1 MSYLSICYVMADD
14 ETSRLRKAFNIKTFF
29 NLILT
34 SLRDLL
40 ALQELKQTGK
50 NTELL
55 ARAFG
60 TYELKAP
67 KKFSQEEIDKKLK
80 EEYQLRI
87 IETLDKHQPQ
97 EDKKSS
103 VPSDLDPGLKLSFRL
118 LSTCFLHNS
127 AKFRSFGHLWTPNYL
142 T

>member
-1 MSYLSICYVMADD
+1 M
-14 ETSRLRKAFNIKTFF
+14 LRFGRWRDKQTEKSLNIKTFF
-29 NLILT
+29 NWILT

-50 NTELL
+50 NAELV

-80 EEYQLRI
+80 EEYKLRL

-97 EDKKSS
+97 EDKCPLRSRFGIEVITSS
-103 VPSDLDPGLKLSFRL
+103 FVDLFPPQFR
-118 LSTCFLHNS
+118 
-127 AKFRSFGHLWTPNYL
+127 
-142 T
+142 

>member
-1 MSYLSICYVMADD
+1 M
-14 ETSRLRKAFNIKTFF
+14 NIKTFF
-29 NLILT
+29 NWILT

-50 NTELL
+50 NAELV

-80 EEYQLRI
+80 EEYKLRL

-97 EDKKSS
+97 EDKKTRRQEDKCPLRSRFGIEVTTS
-103 VPSDLDPGLKLSFRL
+103 
-118 LSTCFLHNS
+118 
-127 AKFRSFGHLWTPNYL
+127 SFGDLFPQQFR
-142 T
+142 